1 MSKGFKIGFFDSGVG
16 GLNVLYE
23 AFLHLPKNTSF
34 VYYADHDNVPYGN
47 KSSGEIKNLLFH
59 ALRFLK
65 LEGCDAI
72 VIACNT
78 ASSVANKEFR
88 ASFGVPIIAM
98 EPAIK
103 PAIVNYPESRILI
116 TATQATIIG
125 EKLKNLLDSLNAKNC
140 DLMALPR
147 LVSYAQA
154 GDFRSAGG
162 YLSLTVRRGAGSPPN
177 HPTTSEYNSL
187 VNAPRALRSKYFRQV
202 HALPKMI

>member
-1 MSKGFKIGFFDSGVG
+1 MNKGFKIGFFDSGVG

-23 AFLHLPKNTSF
+23 AFLCLPKNTSF

-103 PAIVNYPESRILI
+103 PAIANYPECRILI

-125 EKLKNLLDSLNAKNC
+125 EKLKNLLDNLNA
-140 DLMALPR
+140 
-147 LVSYAQA
+147 
-154 GDFRSAGG
+154 
-162 YLSLTVRRGAGSPPN
+162 
-177 HPTTSEYNSL
+177 
-187 VNAPRALRSKYFRQV
+187 
-202 HALPKMI
+202 